1 MEGGQTDGA
10 GVARPGPLQEAA
22 GRGGQQETGAH
33 VEGHS
38 QSRLGRPD
46 CKERDGDI
54 VIHCFLLD
62 EIHKK

>member
-1 MEGGQTDGA
+1 MEGGQTYGA

-22 GRGGQQETGAH
+22 GGGDQQETGAH

-38 QSRLGRPD
+38 QSILGGPD

-62 EIHKK
+62 QIHKK